1 MLFLSYVLWGKQL
14 NSFVDLSSSYQQ
26 EKMANPRTSENI
38 ELELPKF
45 DEEDVS
51 KSFGSD
57 VIGKFSTSI
66 EEITNW
72 FSKYDVD
79 SIELWISGVIE
90 SSGITKL
97 VVSAK
102 GEGGLK
108 IVLKPKTRQ

>member
-1 MLFLSYVLWGKQL
+1 MEHTR
-14 NSFVDLSSSYQQ
+14 NS
-26 EKMANPRTSENI
+26 NRI
-38 ELELPKF
+38 ELELPKY
-45 DEEDVS
+45 DEEDVP

-72 FSKYDVD
+72 FSKYEVD

-90 SSGITKL
+90 TSGITKL

-108 IVLKPKTRQ
+108 VVLKPKTRP